1 MHFVLALTNA
11 SSGFV
16 LWLAIALASIA
27 FAGAAVAA
35 PLDEVDAIVKAEMA
49 RSKGPGVIVGIV
61 GKDGKPVTK
70 SYGLANVELN
80 VPVSEQT
87 IFQSGSLGKQF
98 TAVAVMLLV
107 EDGKL
112 KLSDPITKYFR
123 NAPRAWRKITVRHLL
138 THTSGLPDYP
148 ASFDVRRDYAEEEL
162 EAFAYKLKLEF
173 KPGDAWS
180 YSNPGYMLL
189 GILVHEVSGDFYGDV
204 LKERVFEPLGM
215 TTARVISEADIVMN
229 RAAGY
234 RTVDDELKNQE
245 WVAPELNTTADGAL
259 YLTVLDLIAW
269 DNGLRAKAILAPGSW
284 DQVFTPVKLNNG
296 TAHPYGFGWFLDDVA
311 GEPVQRHTGSWQG
324 FKAAI
329 ARYQRRELTVI
340 VLANHAAFD
349 AGKVAE
355 KIGAA
360 LP

>member
-1 MHFVLALTNA
+1 MISMRLFAGVLAL
-11 SSGFV
+11 FV
-16 LWLAIALASIA
+16 
-27 FAGAAVAA
+27 FAAAARA
-35 PLDEVDAIVKAEMA
+35 DAIDTIVTEEKDKTDA
-49 RSKGPGVIVGIV
+49 PGVIVGIV
-61 GKDGKPVTK
+61 GKDGAPVTRR
-70 SYGLANVELN
+70 YGLANHELN
-80 VPVSEQT
+80 VPVSDQT

-98 TAVAVMLLV
+98 TAVAVMLMV

-112 KLSDPITKYFR
+112 ELDKPITTYLR
-123 NAPRAWRKITVRHLL
+123 NAPRTWRKITVRHLL

-148 ASFDVRRDYAEEEL
+148 NAFDVQRNYSEEEL
-162 EAFAYKLKLEF
+162 EAFARTLRLQF

-204 LKERVFEPLGM
+204 LKDRVFKKLGM
-215 TTARVISEADIVMN
+215 TTARVISEVDIVPN

-234 RTVDDELKNQE
+234 RSVRAELKNQE

-269 DNGLRAKAILAPGSW
+269 DKGLREGAILKPGSW
-284 DQVFTPVKLNNG
+284 REVFTPVELNNG
-296 TAHPYGFGWFLDDVA
+296 SRYPYGFGWFLDDDD
-311 GEPVQRHTGSWQG
+311 GKQVQWHTGSWQG

-329 ARYQRRELTVI
+329 FRYTRREVTVI

-349 AGKVAE
+349 AKEVA
-355 KIGAA
+355 KAIGRQ